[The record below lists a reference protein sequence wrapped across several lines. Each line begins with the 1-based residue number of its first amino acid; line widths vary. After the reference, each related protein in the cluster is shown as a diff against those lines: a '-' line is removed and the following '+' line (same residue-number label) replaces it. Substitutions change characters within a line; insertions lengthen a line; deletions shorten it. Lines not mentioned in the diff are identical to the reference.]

1 VADPTPLVR
10 TIPARTLGRYLIDNA
25 ESRAPLPLLVGFHG
39 YRENAEKHLED
50 LRRIPGAEATRRVAV
65 QGLHRFMNL
74 KTNEIVA
81 SWMTR
86 QDREQAI
93 ADNVDYV
100 ASVLDAVDREHPGD
114 GRRVFVGFSQ
124 GTSMAYRAAAKA
136 GHPGHGL
143 IVLGGDMPPE
153 LADDPSPLPP
163 VLIGRGARD
172 SWYTEERMAND
183 LERLRRRGVLVE
195 TLVFD
200 GGHEW
205 TDEFRS
211 AAGRFLG
218 RVLAG
223 G

>member
-1 VADPTPLVR
+1 MGDAPVVR
-10 TIPARTLGRYLIDNA
+10 TLPARTLGRYLIDDA
-25 ESRAPLPLLVGFHG
+25 ENRGSLPLLVGFHG
-39 YRENAEKHLED
+39 YGENAEKHLGE

-65 QGLHRFMNL
+65 QGLHRFMSTR
-74 KTNEIVA
+74 TNEVVA

-93 ADNVDYV
+93 TDNVDYV
-100 ASVLDAVDREHPGD
+100 ASVLEAVEREHPGN

-124 GTSMAYRAAAKA
+124 GTAMAYRAAARA
-136 GHPGHGL
+136 GHPCHGL
-143 IVLGGDMPPE
+143 IVLGGDVPPE
-153 LADDPSPLPP
+153 LADDRHPLPP
-163 VLIGRGARD
+163 VLIGRGRRD
-172 SWYTEERMAND
+172 AWYTEAKMSSD
-183 LERLRRRGVLVE
+183 LELLGRRDVRVE

-205 TDEFRS
+205 TDAFRS
-211 AAGRFLG
+211 AAGRFLA